1 MVHVGSLERTSR
13 PVLPTGRWFVPP
25 ALVALGAL
33 GAVFLVPAAARLA
46 VLWCGGLATLA
57 VLLIAGETARRGRV
71 VELLR
76 DRVHAQVGDAD
87 LMAYELLPV
96 ALDRMKNGELEDE
109 VIPSLPTGGTSDPQ
123 LVAALEGMAFGILDV
138 LREKELQ
145 RDSAKRAI
153 VNIAHRIQS
162 EIHRLQDDIAKMQFR
177 HGTPEVLSDLMHL
190 EHRINVTG
198 RFATS
203 LAVVGGGAPV
213 RRWARPISLHD
224 VMRAGSGPINEYLR
238 VEQHRVIETAVVG
251 HAVEP
256 LIMIMGELLDNATRY
271 SPPSSTVVMNTEEV
285 ATGVEVSIEDKG
297 AGLTDESRRRAE
309 FLLQQGVD
317 GLDLEDLGETA
328 RIGLRVAGILASHHG
343 VKLSLRPSTC
353 EGVRA
358 VVFIP
363 NDLLTAV
370 PPPKYPIPA
379 LRPTPQWHLPIGALD
394 EETPEYERN
403 ANGLP
408 QRRRRTATSD
418 GGGRPAPPRANGA
431 APAASPPAARRRGAP
446 ERRESG
452 LWVDAFFAGIRS
464 EPGASPP
471 ADGPGEAE
479 RPGP

>member
-1 MVHVGSLERTSR
+1 MP
-13 PVLPTGRWFVPP
+13 PV
-25 ALVALGAL
+25 LVALGAL
-33 GAVFLVPAAARLA
+33 GAVFVVPADARLA
-46 VLWCGGLATLA
+46 VLWCGGLATAA
-57 VLLIAGETARRGRV
+57 VLLIVGETARRGRAIAFL
-71 VELLR
+71 E
-76 DRVHAQVGDAD
+76 DRLSRHLADAD
-87 LMAYELLPV
+87 LMAYDLLPV
-96 ALDRMKNGELEDE
+96 ALDRMKNGDLEDD
-109 VIPSLPTGGTSDPQ
+109 VIPQLPEETTSDPQ
-123 LVAALEGMAFGILDV
+123 LVAAFEGMAYGILDV

-177 HGTPEVLSDLMHL
+177 HGTPDVLSDLMHL

-285 ATGVEVSIEDKG
+285 ASGIEVSIEDKG

-343 VKLSLRPSTC
+343 VKISLRPSTC

-358 VVFIP
+358 VVFLP

-379 LRPTPQWHLPIGALD
+379 LRPTPQWHLPIGELNED
-394 EETPEYERN
+394 TPQYERN

-408 QRRRRTATSD
+408 QRRRRRQPEPN
-418 GGGRPAPPRANGA
+418 GGQPVPRQAPTRPAG
-431 APAASPPAARRRGAP
+431 RRPAP

-464 EPGASPP
+464 EPEGSPSP
-471 ADGPGEAE
+471 DGPGEAE
-479 RPGP
+479 RPSP

>member
-13 PVLPTGRWFVPP
+13 PVLPSGRWFLPP

-33 GAVFLVPAAARLA
+33 GAVFLVPADARLA
-46 VLWCGGLATLA
+46 VVWCGALATLA
-57 VLLIAGETARRGRV
+57 VLLMAGETARRGRV
-71 VELLR
+71 VRLLR
-76 DRVHAQVGDAD
+76 ERVHQQVGDAD
-87 LMAYELLPV
+87 LMAYDLLPV
-96 ALDRMKNGELEDE
+96 ALDRMKNGDLEDD
-109 VIPSLPTGGTSDPQ
+109 VIPSLPEETASDPQ
-123 LVAALEGMAFGILDV
+123 LVAAFEGMAFGILDV

-285 ATGVEVSIEDKG
+285 ASGVEVSIEDKG
-297 AGLTDESRRRAE
+297 AGLTEESRRRAE

-343 VKLSLRPSTC
+343 VKISLRPSTC

-358 VVFIP
+358 VVFLP
-363 NDLLTAV
+363 DDLLTAV
-370 PPPKYPIPA
+370 PPPKYPVPA
-379 LRPTPQWHLPIGALD
+379 IRPTPQWHLPIGELD
-394 EETPEYERN
+394 EEAPAYERN

-408 QRRRRTATSD
+408 QRRRRRSAA
-418 GGGRPAPPRANGA
+418 GAHAPAPRAA
-431 APAASPPAARRRGAP
+431 VEPAAARRASP

-464 EPGASPP
+464 EPEEPP
-471 ADGPGEAE
+471 PGEGSGEAR

>member
-1 MVHVGSLERTSR
+1 MVHVGSLERTNR
-13 PVLPTGRWFVPP
+13 PVLPTGRWFAPP

-33 GAVFLVPAAARLA
+33 GAVFLVPADARLA
-46 VLWCGGLATLA
+46 VVWCGALATLA
-57 VLLIAGETARRGRV
+57 VLLLAGETARRGRV

-76 DRVHAQVGDAD
+76 ERVHRQVTDAD
-87 LMAYELLPV
+87 LMAYDLLPV
-96 ALDRMKNGELEDE
+96 ALDRMKNGDLEDD
-109 VIPSLPTGGTSDPQ
+109 VIPSLPEETTSDPQ
-123 LVAALEGMAFGILDV
+123 LVAAFEGMAFGILDV

-203 LAVVGGGAPV
+203 LAVVGGGAPM

-271 SPPSSTVVMNTEEV
+271 SPPSSSVVMNTEEV
-285 ATGVEVSIEDKG
+285 ASGIEVSIEDKG

-343 VKLSLRPSTC
+343 VKISLRPSTC

-363 NDLLTAV
+363 DDLLTAV
-370 PPPKYPIPA
+370 PPPRYPVPA
-379 LRPTPQWHLPIGALD
+379 LRPTPQWHLPIGELA
-394 EETPEYERN
+394 EESPEYERN

-408 QRRRRTATSD
+408 QRRRRRTGQAA
-418 GGGRPAPPRANGA
+418 GG
-431 APAASPPAARRRGAP
+431 APAARGAGAPPAQRRATP

-464 EPGASPP
+464 EPEGRP
-471 ADGPGEAE
+471 AAEGGGEAE
-479 RPGP
+479 PPGP